1 MAFYSI
7 LSSRALRSCVSSI
20 ALGAVLLSSG
30 CDMATNYTKIDRT
43 SDMERQDFRDGLS
56 PRDIDFETFA
66 DDAGG
71 IPSLESYIAPIS
83 DNLRPMPLVSLAV
96 NQTVPLKNVLYELA
110 EQADYDVELD
120 PRITGSIIFT
130 ARNRPFDMVIERIS
144 EIAGLRYSFDDDILR
159 VQLDTPYT
167 ETYQLNY
174 LAVVRTATSSVSNSV
189 SVVTGDGA
197 DAGSSFSITSE
208 AESDFWQDLDENLDQ
223 ILQSNVGNGSLRTD
237 TDPTLTVVSANP
249 AAPVVAVQPVDGSAL
264 GEGSPVPTPGQ
275 DQTAPPV
282 VQPPTVTLQVGAL
295 PTSTASSGS
304 NDPNEVSFEP
314 AFSLNKQA
322 GLISVYANERIHN
335 EVDKYLE
342 KLEATMMAQ
351 VLVEVKVLEVTLS
364 DEYSTGINWNDVSL
378 FSGNISTGF
387 SAIVGGGGRAAL
399 TPTDAANNF
408 FVNYTSGDISAVVE
422 AISRFGTVKA
432 LASPRLT
439 VLNNQ
444 PAALNVAQNTVYFD
458 VTVETS
464 IDTNGN
470 PLSTFD
476 SEVRTVP
483 EGVLINVTP
492 TINMENR
499 SITMQVR
506 PTVTRIINRVPD
518 PAVEIE
524 AARVG
529 VNVSSD
535 VPELN
540 VQEIDSVLKMNSG
553 EVVVLGGLL
562 QDQVNSSQEGV
573 PVLNEIPILGA
584 LFRSQ
589 SDEITKTE
597 LVIFLKA
604 TILDSG
610 RDSIHQ
616 TDREL
621 YKTFANDRR
630 PFKM

>member
-174 LAVVRTATSSVSNSV
+174 SAVVRTATSSVSNSV

-237 TDPTLTVVSANP
+237 TDPTLTVASANP
-249 AAPVVAVQPVDGSAL
+249 AAPVVGCNL
-264 GEGSPVPTPGQ
+264 LMVP
-275 DQTAPPV
+275 
-282 VQPPTVTLQVGAL
+282 L
-295 PTSTASSGS
+295 
-304 NDPNEVSFEP
+304 
-314 AFSLNKQA
+314 
-322 GLISVYANERIHN
+322 
-335 EVDKYLE
+335 
-342 KLEATMMAQ
+342 
-351 VLVEVKVLEVTLS
+351 LVKE
-364 DEYSTGINWNDVSL
+364 
-378 FSGNISTGF
+378 
-387 SAIVGGGGRAAL
+387 
-399 TPTDAANNF
+399 
-408 FVNYTSGDISAVVE
+408 
-422 AISRFGTVKA
+422 
-432 LASPRLT
+432 
-439 VLNNQ
+439 
-444 PAALNVAQNTVYFD
+444 
-458 VTVETS
+458 
-464 IDTNGN
+464 
-470 PLSTFD
+470 
-476 SEVRTVP
+476 
-483 EGVLINVTP
+483 
-492 TINMENR
+492 
-499 SITMQVR
+499 
-506 PTVTRIINRVPD
+506 
-518 PAVEIE
+518 
-524 AARVG
+524 
-529 VNVSSD
+529 
-535 VPELN
+535 
-540 VQEIDSVLKMNSG
+540 
-553 EVVVLGGLL
+553 
-562 QDQVNSSQEGV
+562 
-573 PVLNEIPILGA
+573 A
-584 LFRSQ
+584 LFRHQGKIKLLHQLYSPQ
-589 SDEITKTE
+589 RLHYK
-597 LVIFLKA
+597 LVRCLQVRHRLARMIRMRLVLSPHFL
-604 TILDSG
+604 
-610 RDSIHQ
+610 
-616 TDREL
+616 
-621 YKTFANDRR
+621 
-630 PFKM
+630 